1 MIIACSTLCFA
12 KLSLDEA
19 LQTIRRLSFTKADLA
34 IQEQGPHLRPSEV
47 VADVSKVSQKLKA
60 STVAFAAFHVNLG
73 DQDTPLIR
81 GQLRAILRLA
91 RLLSVPL
98 ITVPAA
104 AAGTDFNQDVSRLK
118 EWSQF
123 ARTEGVMLCI
133 ETRAGTLTADPLGA
147 MELCRRVPTLGLT
160 LDPSYYLVGPHA
172 DANYD
177 QLMPHVRHVR
187 LRDTGHR
194 PEDFQVRIGQ
204 GEMDYGRIISML
216 ERCAFDRALCV
227 DIVDVADSPFPI
239 EPEVRKLKYLLESL
253 I

>member
-12 KLSLDEA
+12 KLPLDEA

-34 IQEQGPHLRPSEV
+34 IHEEGPHLRPSEV
-47 VADVSKVSQKLKA
+47 VADVAKVSQKLKA
-60 STVAFAAFHVNLG
+60 STLGFAAFHVNLG
-73 DQDTPLIR
+73 DQDTPMVR

-91 RLLSVPL
+91 RLLAVPL
-98 ITVPAA
+98 ISVPAA
-104 AAGTDFNQDVSRLK
+104 AAGSDLNHDVLRLK

-147 MELCRRVPTLGLT
+147 LELCKRVPTIGIT
-160 LDPSYYLVGPHA
+160 LDPSHYHVRPHA
-172 DANYD
+172 GANYD
-177 QLMPHVRHVR
+177 QLIPHVRHVR

-194 PEDFQVRIGQ
+194 PEEFQVRVGQ
-204 GEMDYGRIISML
+204 GELDFGRITGML
-216 ERCAFDRALCV
+216 ERCAYDRALTV
-227 DIVDVADSPFPI
+227 DIVDVADSPFPV
-239 EPEVRKLKYLLESL
+239 EPEVRKLMYLLESL